1 MKAKIISLLIII
13 CIILTQLTAFAA
25 LPWPAPSSNGR
36 DLPNRPADGYVSMQN
51 PPAFTWK
58 YVKEAVSYE
67 LCIYTDENC
76 SKKKY
81 SKTGLINNYYNF
93 SEPFEAGKTYWW
105 RVRYYTEDG
114 SNSDWTQGSR
124 FRIDPDAYEFT
135 VPETSVLKSRVYLEH
150 PRVIAKKNELEDFR
164 NLKNQSVNSLRYYNY
179 ITGRANN
186 HYKNYTS
193 GAMDLSKPVRPSD
206 DDPDAVYNY
215 ERGITGVYTKLV
227 GYAYECGYAYLL
239 SGDERY
245 AEVAKAILLAISP
258 WGFVEDKKGNLVYD
272 VNDVTGYKNNDTIHR
287 VITYKSAMVYDWIY
301 NTMTEEEKAPIRH
314 MIRERGKILSNHL
327 VDGAS
332 NAIRKMPYDSHGWT
346 AFGFLG
352 ITAYAM
358 YGEFP
363 EAEYWFENV
372 IPTYAATLPPWSYQD
387 GGWSQG
393 TDYWKDSTIHGQEF
407 LDVMARAGII
417 NYYESAWASQEY
429 LWSLYTFP
437 AGSYGAFG
445 DDSNLRL
452 PNTASADSVAN
463 TAYYTKN
470 PVAKWILGTL
480 GGEYATTINTYYINT
495 DDIDPKPPTD
505 YPLSHEFQDIG
516 WVIMTSDLMDTDR
529 VHAYFKSSYYGS
541 FNHSHADQNSFVI
554 QAFGEKLAIKS
565 GYYDSYH
572 SVHDKTITRA
582 TFAHNSITIDG
593 GKGQPSQTDDFTAKG
608 DITEFVTQ
616 MSFDSA
622 TGDATQ
628 AYKGELD
635 KYVRHFIY
643 IRPGVF
649 VVIDDLDA
657 KGNGKSSFEWW
668 LNADDN
674 RLTHYDDNSALIESG
689 SANLRA
695 DVIYPKNTKVTHYDG
710 FINPLDGLVY
720 PPNASRDFDG
730 WPEHD
735 RINFSTEPVEK
746 TRMVVTMSVYE
757 DSDEADTPEVTY
769 ASDGSYV
776 RLAFKDGNVCIVNL
790 KGAGEYITCD
800 GIRFMGEA
808 VTYNDR
814 SIMLTGGKYLEK
826 DSVCLVTSDQ
836 VLTCAMGYG
845 QLSMSLT
852 KDAHVDIDT
861 STDYLRMDA
870 GSTLSDHKGRNAG
883 PAIGL
888 EVDYDM
894 LDYSYLP
901 MEVQKGNYLLLAD
914 GASVTPAGLVP
925 DIFVNSTN
933 DGKYAVTWSEEDE
946 ITYDI
951 VINGRVYENVS
962 SPYVITPEDDVK
974 TYNVALRAKY
984 KNIVSD
990 WSDYAYISP
999 NGKEYFSHLR
1009 YKKADGAVKVE
1020 VFSTNPSN
1028 RNYYFVS
1035 VVRSADGTVTEMIP
1049 LDRNGDLYTASL
1061 PELTEGQTVS
1071 TYLWDRV
1078 NLMPKTPLAVLDSND
1093 LNLNGI
1099 RFDGVAL
1106 ESYSNSVDEYE
1117 IALPEGTDYY
1127 PLVSAMPADNAT
1139 KCVVS
1144 HDYSDLATYITLTA
1158 QNGSQRVIKLNYVLE
1173 LSDLHLVTGASSDA
1187 DFKTDTGRGK
1197 DANGN
1202 YTGSV
1207 SRSSVVTHEYE
1218 VVKDGITSSYTKTY
1232 PVYTNIEGNQG
1243 GNHLGSRLA
1252 ADRPPNSGNHTE
1264 YNNPNKSYVGYD
1276 HIVLNNNDYFTLAS
1290 EKVKGGAVKN
1300 SKVKFSIDKNAEIL
1314 VVSTDVLPSLINDGF
1329 SLDITE
1335 DGSEGR
1341 YYNTPTAEDKYYNI
1355 AFNGMSESDFS
1366 GSNPVN
1372 YDVLLSMVNVKPI
1385 EGLSSYADYVSASPG
1400 KNEFTVDGS
1409 SYLADRV
1416 YLFDRTYIKRY
1427 DNITETTPIEI
1438 NLGDYTGAA
1447 TRLFI
1452 IVRPLTPQKPV
1463 GDFKV
1468 TAPQS
1473 FEDVPPELFE
1483 GSTDNAETHT
1493 THKMYTGSATNILNP
1508 LCRVVDEGTYIYQ
1521 ENTSN
1526 YTINTFNEFI
1536 GIEGAYI
1543 IPLQKTID
1551 STEEENNWMRAYYY
1565 GASKVGTYEY
1575 PAMEKSVNPWY
1586 EITLNR
1592 SADVYVIAG
1601 GEKPSFLDDTWQ
1613 KLNFR
1618 KAALV
1623 AGGLTTAYNDVY
1635 VKHISVE
1642 LGEPVTLSMKT
1653 PGTGKITSQY
1663 FTVIKP
1669 TE

>member
-1 MKAKIISLLIII
+1 MKSKFISLLLII

-25 LPWPAPSSNGR
+25 VKWPAASSHGR
-36 DLPNRPADGYVSMQN
+36 DLPNRPTDGYVSMQN
-51 PPAFTWK
+51 PPGFTWQ
-58 YVKEAVSYE
+58 YVKDAVSYE
-67 LCIYTDENC
+67 LCIYTDDKC
-76 SKKKY
+76 TKKKY
-81 SKTGLINNYYNF
+81 SKEGLVNNYYNF
-93 SEPFEAGKTYWW
+93 DKIFEAGKTYWW
-105 RVRYYTEDG
+105 RVRYYTADG
-114 SNSDWTQGSR
+114 SNSEWTPQSR

-135 VPETSVLKSRVYLEH
+135 VPETSVLKPRVYGEH
-150 PRVIAKKNELEDFR
+150 PRVIAKKSELEDFR
-164 NLKNQSVNSLRYYNY
+164 NLKNQSANALRYYNY
-179 ITGRANN
+179 ITSRANN

-193 GAMDLSKPVRPSD
+193 GAMDLSKPQRPSD

-215 ERGITGVYTKLV
+215 ERGITTVYTKLV

-301 NTMTEEEKAPIRH
+301 HTMTEEEKDPIRH
-314 MIRERGKILSNHL
+314 MIRERGKILANHL
-327 VDGAS
+327 VDGKT

-372 IPTYAATLPPWSYQD
+372 IPAYAAILPPWSYQD

-417 NYYESAWASQEY
+417 NYYDSAWASQEY
-429 LWSLYTFP
+429 LWSLYAFP

-452 PNTASADSVAN
+452 PGTASADSVSN

-470 PVAKWILGTL
+470 PVAKWILNTL
-480 GGEYATTINTYYINT
+480 GGEYANTINTFYINT
-495 DDIDPKPPTD
+495 DDIEPEPPTD
-505 YPLSHEFQDIG
+505 YPLSHEFQDVG
-516 WVIMTSDLMDTDR
+516 WVIMTSDLMDTER
-529 VHAYFKSSYYGS
+529 VHAYFKSSPYGS
-541 FNHSHADQNSFVI
+541 FNHSHADQNSFII

-582 TFAHNSITIDG
+582 TFAHNSITVDG
-593 GKGQPSQTDDFTAKG
+593 GNGQPSQTDDFTAKG

-622 TGDATQ
+622 TGDATP
-628 AYKGELD
+628 AYKGALD

-657 KGNGKSSFEWW
+657 KDNTKSSFEWW

-674 RLTHYDDNSALIESG
+674 KLTHYDNNSALIESG
-689 SANLRA
+689 DANLRA
-695 DVIYPKNTKVTHYDG
+695 DVIYPQNTKVTHYDG
-710 FINPLDGLVY
+710 FINPLDGLEY

-735 RINFSTEPVEK
+735 RINFSTQPVEK
-746 TRMVVTMSVYE
+746 TRMIVTMSVYE
-757 DSDEADTPEVTY
+757 DTNEADTPEVTY
-769 ASDGSYV
+769 ADDGSYV
-776 RLAFKDGNVCIVNL
+776 KMEFKDGNVCIVNL
-790 KGAGEYITCD
+790 KGEDEYINCD
-800 GIRFMGEA
+800 GINFNGEA

-826 DSVCLVTSDQ
+826 DGTCLVYSDRS
-836 VLTCAMGYG
+836 LTCAMGYG

-852 KDAHVDIDT
+852 EDACVEIGT
-861 STDYLRMDA
+861 TTDYFKMNEE
-870 GSTLSDHKGRNAG
+870 GTLKDNKGRNADS
-883 PAIGL
+883 AIGL
-888 EVDYDM
+888 DVDYSS
-894 LDYSYLP
+894 LDAGYIP
-901 MEVQKGNYLLLAD
+901 IVAHKGNYMLLAD

-925 DIFVNSTN
+925 DIFVNNTN

-946 ITYDI
+946 FYYDI
-951 VINGRVYENVS
+951 LINGRVYENVS
-962 SPYVITPEDDVK
+962 SPYVITPSDDVK

-984 KNIVSD
+984 KDIISD

-999 NGKEYFSHLR
+999 GGREYYSYLR
-1009 YKKADGAVKVE
+1009 YRRTDGVIKAE
-1020 VFSTNPSN
+1020 VFATNPAN
-1028 RNYYFVS
+1028 KAHYFVS
-1035 VVRSADGTVTEMIP
+1035 VVRNADGTIAETIP
-1049 LDRNGDLYTASL
+1049 LTPNGDLHTATL

-1071 TYLWDRV
+1071 TYLWDK
-1078 NLMPKTPLAVLDSND
+1078 NNIMPKTALAQLDSND
-1093 LNLNGI
+1093 LTLKEI
-1099 RFDGVAL
+1099 RLDGVL
-1106 ESYSNSVDEYE
+1106 FTDYSDLVDEYDVV
-1117 IALPEGTDYY
+1117 LPEGTDYY
-1127 PLVSAMPADNAT
+1127 PLVSAISADNAT

-1144 HDYSDLATYITLTA
+1144 HDYSNLATYITLTA
-1158 QNGSQRVIKLNYVLE
+1158 QNGSERVIRLNYVPE
-1173 LSDLHLVTGASSDA
+1173 FSDLHPVTGASTDA

-1202 YTGSV
+1202 YTGNV
-1207 SRSSVVTHEYE
+1207 SKSNVVTHDYE
-1218 VVKDGITSSYTKTY
+1218 VVKDGVTYSYSKTY
-1232 PVYTNIEGNQG
+1232 PVYTNIEGNKG

-1252 ADRPPNSGNHTE
+1252 ADRKPNYTNHTE
-1264 YNNPNKSYVGYD
+1264 YNDPNKSYEGYD
-1276 HIVLNNNDYFTLAS
+1276 HIVLNNVDYFTLS
-1290 EKVKGGAVKN
+1290 GNLKGGAVKN
-1300 SKVKFSIDKNAEIL
+1300 SKVRFSLDKNAEVL
-1314 VVSTDVLPSLINDGF
+1314 VVATDKISTLADDGF

-1335 DGSEGR
+1335 DGSFGR
-1341 YYNTPTAEDKYYNI
+1341 YYNVPGPEDKYYNI
-1355 AFNGMSESDFS
+1355 AFNGMSQEDFY
-1366 GSNPVN
+1366 GNNPVN
-1372 YDVLLSMVNVKPI
+1372 YDILFAMINVAPI
-1385 EGLSSYADYVSASPG
+1385 EGLSSYEDYVDAAPG
-1400 KNEFTVDGS
+1400 KSGFVTTGEAYV
-1409 SYLADRV
+1409 ADRV
-1416 YLFDRTYIKRY
+1416 YLFDHTYVKRY
-1427 DNITETTPIEI
+1427 DNITEPTPVEI
-1438 NLGDYTGAA
+1438 NLGSYNGEA
-1447 TRLFI
+1447 TRLFL
-1452 IVRPLTPQKPV
+1452 IVRPLTPQKPI

-1468 TAPQS
+1468 TAPLN
-1473 FEDVPPELFE
+1473 FEDVPAELLAE
-1483 GSTDNAETHT
+1483 STDSLQTHT
-1493 THKMYTGSATNILNP
+1493 AHKMYTGGAGIP
-1508 LCRVVDEGTYIYQ
+1508 LCRRVEAGTHIYQ

-1526 YTINTFNEFI
+1526 YIINKFNDYI

-1543 IPLQKTID
+1543 IPIQKSAD
-1551 STEEENNWMRAYYY
+1551 GTETENNWMRAYYY
-1565 GASKVGTYEY
+1565 GLAKVGDYNY
-1575 PAMEKSVNPWY
+1575 PAMDKKVNDWY
-1586 EITLNR
+1586 EFTLNR
-1592 SADVYVIAG
+1592 SADVYVIASG
-1601 GEKPSFLDDTWQ
+1601 GKPAFLDDTWQ

-1618 KAALV
+1618 GTALV
-1623 AGGLTTAYNDVY
+1623 ASGLTTAYSDVY

-1642 LGEPVTLSMKT
+1642 PGEPVTVSMKT